1 MMNLESVLAIATP
14 IAVIISVIVQKL
26 DAKKVRVKLDKSSKI
41 RDDKLEAIHGLV
53 NGRMGAEL
61 RLAMLQARRIAS
73 LTHDQRDIQT
83 ANEAERAYEEHEAK
97 MVRVDIAASKDMDKP
112 S

>member
-1 MMNLESVLAIATP
+1 MSAESWLAFATPLAI
-14 IAVIISVIVQKL
+14 IVSVIVQKL
-26 DAKKVRVKLDKSSKI
+26 DARKVRVKLDKSSKV
-41 RDDKLEAIHGLV
+41 RDEKLDTIHGLV

-97 MVRVDIAASKDMDKP
+97 MTRVDIAASKEIDKP

>member
-1 MMNLESVLAIATP
+1 MTVESWLAFATPVAVIVSVLI
-14 IAVIISVIVQKL
+14 QKS
-26 DAKKVRVKLDKSSKI
+26 DARKVRVKLDKSSKV

-83 ANEAERAYEEHEAK
+83 ANEAERSYEEHEAK